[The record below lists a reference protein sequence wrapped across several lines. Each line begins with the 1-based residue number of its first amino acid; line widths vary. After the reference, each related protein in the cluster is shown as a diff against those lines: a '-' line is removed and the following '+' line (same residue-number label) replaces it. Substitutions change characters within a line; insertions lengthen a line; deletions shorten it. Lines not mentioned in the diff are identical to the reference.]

1 MQLNAR
7 IRTDTGKGPARRLR
21 GVGRLPAVF
30 YGPGIN
36 PIMLSIDYI
45 HLRKIIEGGSAE
57 NIIFDLMID
66 SDEESQSKK
75 VMIKEIQRDPVT
87 RDYLHIDLHE
97 IAMGKELEVDIP
109 VHLINTPIGVSEGGI
124 LEHIR
129 RKLRVSCM
137 PEDMVD
143 KIDIDVSGLDIGQS
157 LHIKDVSFPP
167 GLRSTEDESLPIAI
181 VVAPTITPEE
191 EEVVEGEE
199 VEGEEVE
206 GEEVEGEEK
215 EEIKGEEKS

>member
-21 GVGRLPAVF
+21 GVGRLPAIF

-143 KIDIDVSGLDIGQS
+143 KIDVDVSGLDIGQS

-167 GLRSTEDESLPIAI
+167 GLRSTEDESLPVAI
-181 VVAPTITPEE
+181 VVAPTITAEE
-191 EEVVEGEE
+191 EEVVEEEE
-199 VEGEEVE
+199 VEEEEVE
-206 GEEVEGEEK
+206 EEEK

>member
-21 GVGRLPAVF
+21 GVGRLPAIF
-30 YGPGIN
+30 YGPGRN

-87 RDYLHIDLHE
+87 RDYLHIDLYE

-129 RKLRVSCM
+129 RRLRVSCM

-143 KIDIDVSGLDIGQS
+143 KIDVDVSGLDIGQS
-157 LHIKDVSFPP
+157 VHIKDVSFPP
-167 GLRSTEDESLPIAI
+167 GLRSTEDESLPVAI
-181 VVAPTITPEE
+181 VVAPTITVEE
-191 EEVVEGEE
+191 EEVEVEE
-199 VEGEEVE
+199 VEEEVE
-206 GEEVEGEEK
+206 EVEEEEK